1 MESKKA
7 WGRKGDRSKGC
18 FTQSD
23 ISFALNNICAL

>member
-7 WGRKGDRSKGC
+7 WGRIKLKGDRSKGC

-23 ISFALNNICAL
+23 IRLA